1 MRGIRAKLMRSA
13 QKRMQNAHRC
23 FGARAVRTIGMACLC
38 GALAWIAIAEPVGA
52 QSKVDEYKLKAAF
65 VFHFAEMTDWPA
77 AAFGANQNEI
87 TLCTVGNDPFAGE
100 LESTLAGK
108 AIGQHA
114 VRIRH
119 AKQAAETRGC
129 QIVFV
134 GSGEMKLLPEVLAQ
148 IGNSPVMTVGE
159 SDGFLQQGGMFS
171 FCLDGNKIR
180 FEINVAPAER
190 AGLKISSRLLMLA
203 RNVMGNHGQG

>member
-1 MRGIRAKLMRSA
+1 MPGIRAKLMRSVR
-13 QKRMQNAHRC
+13 RMRGSRAFLGRPC
-23 FGARAVRTIGMACLC
+23 FRAGAAACVCGVVVFLAMA
-38 GALAWIAIAEPVGA
+38 IPMRA

-77 AAFGANQNEI
+77 SAFGANQNEM
-87 TLCTVGNDPFAGE
+87 TFCTVGNDPFAGE
-100 LESTLAGK
+100 LDSTLAGK
-108 AIGQHA
+108 SVGQRA

-119 AKQAAETRGC
+119 VKQATEARGC
-129 QIVFV
+129 QVVFL
-134 GSGEMKLLPEVLAQ
+134 GSGEMKRLPELLTQ

-203 RNVMGNHGQG
+203 KDVMGNHGQG